1 MFESTKFKVLE
12 IIIQNRHASFDDM
25 QVALIREFHE
35 MSWEEIS
42 SFVAILGKEGY
53 LKNLYGDDTV
63 RAISVQPDALARLY
77 DAKETVK
84 SVLAKAIIE
93 RIFKL
98 VPLA

>member
-12 IIIQNRHASFDDM
+12 IIIKNRHAIFDDM

-42 SFVAILGKEGY
+42 SFVAMLGKEGY
-53 LKNLYGDDTV
+53 LKNLYGDDAV
-63 RAISVQPDALARLY
+63 RAIFVQPDALARLY

-84 SVLAKAIIE
+84 SDMAKAIIK
-93 RIFKL
+93 RILKL
-98 VPLA
+98 APLP